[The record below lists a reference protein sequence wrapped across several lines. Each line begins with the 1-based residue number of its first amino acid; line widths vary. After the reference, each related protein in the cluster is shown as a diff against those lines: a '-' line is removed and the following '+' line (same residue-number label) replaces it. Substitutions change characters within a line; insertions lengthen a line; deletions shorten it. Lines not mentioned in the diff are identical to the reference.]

1 MTVRFITGRA
11 GSGKTRACL
20 DEMREELR
28 QSPEGHPLILLV
40 PEQAT
45 FQTEY
50 VLAATPGLSGFI
62 RAQVLSFKRLAY
74 RVLQE
79 VGGAARTHIGDLGKR
94 MLLRRLLEQ
103 RSAKLK
109 VFRRSAGLPGFADT
123 LAQALGELKTYCAS
137 PEDLDRA
144 SFALRNAGAGQL
156 ADKLDDLSL
165 LFDSLEENLAGRFTD
180 PDDYLN
186 LLADCLKDSPSVCGA
201 EIWVD
206 GFTGFT
212 PQEFRV
218 LAELTRA
225 ARRVNITLCADLAA
239 LAGFRDE
246 TALFY
251 PVRETYDSLC
261 AMAAREHVAPE
272 SPLVLEDRPPRRF
285 RSPAIARLEQHF
297 FTYPAPLST
306 CTGAGVTLAAAA
318 NPGAEV
324 EGVAR
329 EITALCRDEGFR
341 YRDIVILLRD
351 LDAYAGLLRVVF
363 TDHNIPV
370 FLDHKRTALHHPLV
384 ELIRSALET
393 LSREWAFDPV
403 FRYLKTDL
411 TPLSREE
418 VDLLENY
425 VLAHGIRGSRWTDGR
440 PWAYR
445 RRLTLE
451 EDREATETE
460 LGELDRINSLRRQAS
475 AALAGF
481 CGEAGRAVNVREL
494 TAALFSLLDGLQAAE
509 RLESW
514 RSRAEEEGRLEAARE
529 HAQVWNGVIK
539 LLDQVVEALGDEAL
553 PPEEYAAVL
562 DAGFESMKLGLIPPG
577 LDQVVAGT
585 LERSRVPEA
594 KAAFV
599 LGVNDGVL
607 PARVAAKGILSEGER
622 ERLEA
627 VGLKLAPG
635 PRRRTFEEQYLVYL
649 ALTRAAEK
657 LYVSYPLAD
666 SEGKAIMPSGVVARL
681 RELLPDAEERV
692 WPVEPNAAL
701 ADDLTFVS
709 NPGRSL
715 SYLAAQLREALAGR
729 PIDPLWYDVYDW
741 FARGGR
747 RKDCARVLSGLFFS
761 NRESRLPAGVGRALY
776 GRTLKTSVS
785 GLERFRSCPFA
796 FFLAHGLRL
805 QQRSVYR
812 LGAPDLGRFFH
823 AALKLFGDRVR
834 LQGLDWGDLSRE
846 QCREI
851 TVEVVELLAP
861 RLQSE
866 ILLNTAR
873 RRYLTGKLRRI
884 VQRAALVLAEHSRRG
899 RFRPVG
905 LELAFG
911 PGGDLPAATFVLQ
924 DGSEMTLAGRIDRI
938 DAAEG
943 EGGVY
948 LRVIDY
954 KSARM
959 TIGLGDIYHGLKLQ
973 LLVYLDVALKH
984 ALALAG
990 AEGLPGAVLYFRLDD
1005 PFIKTDGREPGE
1017 KELEKRILREL
1028 RMTGLILAD
1037 PEVVRLMDGEVQ
1049 GDSDL
1054 VPVHIKKDGELGARS
1069 AVLTLEQFELLRYYL
1084 RRQLASAGSE
1094 IMDGV
1099 VEISPYRLGAF
1110 RSCQHCSF
1118 KPVCQFDLLVE
1129 GNKYRLLRQEKDSV
1143 IWDRLAGGGEVV
1155 INE

>member
-1 MTVRFITGRA
+1 VTIRFIIGRA

-20 DEMREELR
+20 EEVREELR
-28 QSPEGHPLILLV
+28 KSPVGHPLILLV

-50 VLAATPGLSGFI
+50 ELASTPGLNGFI
-62 RAQVLSFKRLAY
+62 RVQVISFRRLAY

-79 VGGAARTHIGDLGKR
+79 VGGAARAHIGELGKR
-94 MLLRRLLEQ
+94 MMLRRLLE
-103 RSAKLK
+103 RRRGELK
-109 VFRRSAGLPGFADT
+109 VFRRAAGLPGFVDT
-123 LAQALGELKTYCAS
+123 LARALGELKTYCTA

-144 SFALRNAGAGQL
+144 SSTLREAGAGL
-156 ADKLDDLSL
+156 LPDKLDDLSL
-165 LFDSLEENLAGRFTD
+165 LYDSLEEALAGRFTD
-180 PDDYLN
+180 PDDYLS
-186 LLADCLKDSPSVCGA
+186 LLADRLKDSSLVRGA
-201 EIWVD
+201 EVWVD

-218 LAELTRA
+218 LAALART

-239 LAGFRDE
+239 LTGYRDE
-246 TALFY
+246 TDLFY

-261 AMAAREHVAPE
+261 AMAARERIALE
-272 SPLVLEDRPPRRF
+272 EPLILEDGPPRRF
-285 RSPAIARLEQHF
+285 LTPALARLEQFF
-297 FTYPAPLST
+297 FTYPAPPPDCSGT
-306 CTGAGVTLAAAA
+306 GVTLAAAF
-318 NPGAEV
+318 NPRAEV

-363 TDHNIPV
+363 ADHGIPV
-370 FLDHKRTALHHPLV
+370 FLDHKRTAMHHPLV
-384 ELIRSALET
+384 ELIRSALEV
-393 LSREWAFDPV
+393 LIREWAFDPV

-425 VLAHGIRGSRWTDGR
+425 VLAHGIRGSRWTDDR
-440 PWAYR
+440 PWDYR

-451 EDREATETE
+451 EDREATEAE
-460 LGELDRINSLRRQAS
+460 LVELDRINSLRRQAS
-475 AALAGF
+475 AALAAF
-481 CGEAGRAVNVREL
+481 CREAGQAADVREM
-494 TAALFSLLDGLQAAE
+494 TAALFNLLESLQVAE

-529 HAQVWNGVIK
+529 HVQVWNGVIN

-553 PPEEYAAVL
+553 TPEEYAAIL
-562 DAGFESMKLGLIPPG
+562 DTGFESMKLALIPPG
-577 LDQVVAGT
+577 LDQVVVGS

-594 KAAFV
+594 RAAFV

-607 PARVAAKGILSEGER
+607 PARPSAKGILSEGER
-622 ERLEA
+622 ERLET

-635 PRRRTFEEQYLVYL
+635 SRRRTFEEQYLVYL
-649 ALTRAAEK
+649 ALTRSAEK
-657 LYVSYPLAD
+657 LYLTYPLAD
-666 SEGKAIMPSGVVARL
+666 SEGRAVMPSGVVARVK
-681 RELLPDAEERV
+681 ELLPDVEERV
-692 WPVEPNAAL
+692 WPVEPNATL

-709 NPGRSL
+709 NPGRAL
-715 SYLAAQLREALAGR
+715 SYLAAQLREARAGR
-729 PIDPLWYDVYDW
+729 PVDPLWYDVYDW
-741 FARGGR
+741 FVQSGR
-747 RKDCARVLSGLFFS
+747 REECARVLAGLFFS
-761 NRESRLPAGVGRALY
+761 NREGRLPPGLGRSLY
-776 GRTLKTSVS
+776 GRTLKTSIS
-785 GLERFRSCPFA
+785 ALEKFRSCPFA
-796 FFLAHGLRL
+796 YFLAHGLGL
-805 QQRSVYR
+805 QQRAVYR

-834 LQGLDWGDLSRE
+834 EQGLEWGNLNRK
-846 QCREI
+846 QCREMAG
-851 TVEVVELLAP
+851 EVVELLAP

-866 ILLNTAR
+866 ILLSSAR
-873 RRYLTGKLRRI
+873 HRYLTGKLKRT

-911 PGGDLPAATFVLQ
+911 PGGDLPAATFILR

-938 DAAEG
+938 DAAAG

-954 KSARM
+954 KSART
-959 TIGLGDIYHGLKLQ
+959 TIRLCDIYHGLKLQ
-973 LLVYLDVALKH
+973 LLAYLDVALEH
-984 ALALAG
+984 ALTLAG
-990 AEGLPGAVLYFRLDD
+990 AEGLPGAILYFRLDD
-1005 PFIKTDGREPGE
+1005 PFVKTDGRVPDEA
-1017 KELEKRILREL
+1017 ELEKRILREL

-1037 PEVVRLMDGEVQ
+1037 PEVVRLMDGEVE

-1054 VPVHIKKDGELGARS
+1054 IPVHIKKDGEIGARS
-1069 AVLTLEQFELLRYYL
+1069 AVLTSEQFELLRRYMRY
-1084 RRQLASAGSE
+1084 QLVSAGSE

-1110 RSCQHCSF
+1110 HSCQHCSF
-1118 KPVCQFDLLVE
+1118 KPVCQFDLLIE
-1129 GNKYRLLRQEKDSV
+1129 GNKYRLLHQERDSV
-1143 IWDRLAGGGEVV
+1143 IWSRLAGQGEGD
-1155 INE
+1155 ESE